1 MFLRTLLSYIMTCMK
16 FLVFVAVYSKLI
28 LLFYS
33 ISTDK
38 LHSFSPAI
46 WNFDIIKFHDKLI
59 YIYIYIRSLCNYF
72 DLMVVIPQSKAWRVS
87 GEYEIFLLTYFLM
100 ISHIWVL
107 EVSFSYSAAL
117 KCHPLVSF
125 SFLSFLEF
133 RNLWFWSLRNA
144 YPLVLQC

>member
-59 YIYIYIRSLCNYF
+59 YIYIYRKDHCAIISIWWWL
-72 DLMVVIPQSKAWRVS
+72 
-87 GEYEIFLLTYFLM
+87 FLKVKPEEFQEN
-100 ISHIWVL
+100 IK
-107 EVSFSYSAAL
+107 SFSLPTFWWYHIFESL
-117 KCHPLVSF
+117 KFHSVTVQLSNVIHLFPSHF
-125 SFLSFLEF
+125 FLFLNSGTCDFE
-133 RNLWFWSLRNA
+133 A
-144 YPLVLQC
+144 